1 MSDDPSKNTP
11 ERDNRIRNR
20 AYDLWEAAGR
30 PEGRE
35 QEFWKLAEALIDEEE
50 GGEEKGSA

>member
-1 MSDDPSKNTP
+1 MIPRKTRRSVTT
-11 ERDNRIRNR
+11 EIRNR

-35 QEFWKLAEALIDEEE
+35 QEFWKLAEVPIDEEE
-50 GGEEKGSA
+50 GGEEEGSA